1 MSENDRQELVEY
13 PREVR
18 DACPFCARRRAV
30 EFTPSE
36 FDHAVMQF
44 EPLNPVTPGHML
56 FVPSDHVEHRNG
68 DYYTDAHARRAMWA
82 AHAYAIG
89 RDEDFNLITS
99 SGSAATQTVAHVHI
113 HYVPR
118 RAGDGMHLPWT
129 GQVSS

>member
-1 MSENDRQELVEY
+1 MSANNREELVEY
-13 PREVR
+13 PREVT
-18 DACPFCARRRAV
+18 DACPFCKRRRAV

-68 DYYTDAHARRAMWA
+68 DYYTDARVRRAMGA
-82 AHAYAIG
+82 AHTYATD

-99 SGSAATQTVAHVHI
+99 SGHAATQTVSHVHI
-113 HYVPR
+113 HYGPR
-118 RAGDGMHLPWT
+118 RSDDGLHRPWT
-129 GQVSS
+129 GPGRG